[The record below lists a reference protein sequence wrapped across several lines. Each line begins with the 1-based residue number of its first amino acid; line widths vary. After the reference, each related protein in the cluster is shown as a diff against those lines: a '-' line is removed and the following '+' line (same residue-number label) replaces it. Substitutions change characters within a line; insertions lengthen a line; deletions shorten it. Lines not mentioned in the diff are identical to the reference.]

1 MTRGILV
8 AIISLSA
15 ITSAAAQ
22 RGGQEWL
29 NSNADAQRSSWIR
42 TDAKISA
49 KSLQKPGFQFLWKI
63 KLDNEAKQLNSLAQP
78 VILDRLIGYKGFKSL
93 AFVGASSD
101 TLYAIDYDLGRLYW
115 KTRFTGAPA
124 SQSATVLCP
133 GGLTAAAT
141 RPTSLLPPAQG
152 RGGGGNRVSA
162 ARSLVGDPDQGF
174 PDVFGRGAPV
184 RGAAPAAPEPPARGN
199 GGARGGGG
207 GGGGGGQVG
216 ANSVFA
222 LAADGML
229 HQLSVQ
235 TGKDIVMQ
243 PLQVVP
249 PNANTAGLILVDGV
263 LYASTT
269 NDCGGV
275 PNGVWAADLGSPPK
289 TVTSWKTNG
298 PNIAG
303 SAGPTVGSDGTVFV
317 ATGDAAGSGSNYAN
331 AVVALEPKTLK
342 VKDYFTQDKADFSAS
357 PLVFQYQGR
366 DLIAAAGKDG
376 RIYLLSATSLGGS
389 DHLKPLSVTSST
401 SNGDFAPVALATLLD
416 ANGTRWI
423 LAPASTAISAFKV
436 IDRNG
441 IPTLQPGWTSRDM
454 MSPSTP
460 IIVNDVV
467 FALSTGEYRAG
478 GTSLTAQQRAQRSK
492 PSVLYALDAS
502 TA

>member
-1 MTRGILV
+1 MRRGILV
-8 AIISLSA
+8 AIISLSW

-29 NSNADAQRSSWIR
+29 TGNADAQRSSWIR

-101 TLYAIDYDLGRLYW
+101 TLYAIDYDLGRVYW
-115 KTRFTGAPA
+115 KTRFTGTPA
-124 SQSATVLCP
+124 SQSATALCP

-152 RGGGGNRVSA
+152 RGGGGNRVNS

-174 PDVFGRGAPV
+174 PDVFGRGAGG
-184 RGAAPAAPEPPARGN
+184 GAAAAPPPGAP
-199 GGARGGGG
+199 GGPDAPGGPPRGGGG
-207 GGGGGGQVG
+207 GGGGLG

-222 LAADGML
+222 LAGDGML

-249 PNANTAGLILVDGV
+249 PNANTSGLILVDGV

-269 NDCGGV
+269 NNCGGV
-275 PNGVWAADLGSPPK
+275 PNGVWATDLGSPSRA
-289 TVTSWKTNG
+289 VTSWKTNG

-303 SAGPTVGSDGTVFV
+303 TAGPTVGNDGTVFV
-317 ATGDAAGSGSNYAN
+317 ATSDAAGSGSDYEN

-357 PLVFQYQGR
+357 PLVFQYQGK

-389 DHLKPLSVTSST
+389 DHHKALSVTSST
-401 SNGDFAPVALATLLD
+401 SNADFAPAALATLLD
-416 ANGTRWI
+416 ADGTRWI
-423 LAPASTAISAFKV
+423 LAPTSTAISAFKV
-436 IDRNG
+436 FDRNR
-441 IPTLQPGWTSRDM
+441 IPTLELG
-454 MSPSTP
+454 
-460 IIVNDVV
+460 
-467 FALSTGEYRAG
+467 
-478 GTSLTAQQRAQRSK
+478 
-492 PSVLYALDAS
+492 
-502 TA
+502 